1 MTKLKKGSK
10 GADVKSL
17 QEQLN
22 KAGAKPKLKVDGG
35 FGAKTE
41 EALKQFQKKNRLK
54 DDGVAGAKTMATLEK
69 KAGGGAAE
77 KAPEWPHGD
86 YVKMVKA
93 IESNTKD
100 IVDTAKKNLM
110 AMDRHLDDFDIEKMR
125 NTYFDNLRSYLA
137 SHKKW
142 MTEAKKVIQF
152 QKSFEKLAA
161 RNPKAGPE
169 IIKAA
174 DKTIKNMEQ
183 ISNASDKYLL
193 ENMDIADDFQKMTT
207 KKAA

>member
-10 GADVKSL
+10 GAEVKKL

-22 KAGAKPKLKVDGG
+22 KAGAKPKLKLDSG

-41 EALKQFQKKNRLK
+41 TALKNFQKKNRLK
-54 DDGVAGAKTMATLEK
+54 DDGVAGPKTMAVLK
-69 KAGGGAAE
+69 KKVGGGAEETA
-77 KAPEWPHGD
+77 KWPHGD
-86 YVKMVKA
+86 YTKIVKA
-93 IESNTKD
+93 VSGNTKAM
-100 IVDTAKKNLM
+100 VNDTKKELM
-110 AMDRHLDDFDIEKMR
+110 EMDRHLDDFDIEKIR
-125 NTYFDNLRSYLA
+125 NQYFNNFRAYLA
-137 SHKKW
+137 THKKW
-142 MTEAKKVIQF
+142 MTDAAKVVKF

-174 DKTIKNMEQ
+174 ANTIKVMETN
-183 ISNASDKYLL
+183 SRASEKFL
-193 ENMDIADDFQKMTT
+193 MDNGKLAEKFKTLAA